1 MIETAQ
7 GTEIRFKQPDFAY
20 RKAEGVSQ
28 SELKEVLRSPAH
40 WLARY
45 GPDAAPTFPSN
56 AMIIG
61 TALHCKLL
69 EPELF
74 DSQFVDRSTLDKE
87 LTITQLKAALDDEG
101 IEYKKTAKKPELEQ
115 LLYPDGKPVDKRT
128 SLSGDD
134 FAIVNGMA
142 EVTRSHSIAGNWFD
156 PGRKDYRRGNELSL
170 YAEPSADTFGLPI
183 KGRLDRLEKTANGWM
198 ILDLKTTDDASP
210 GTFQKKAYTMGYH
223 LQAAFYTDLLRKVL
237 NTNNVEF
244 MFCAMERRRPHGIS
258 LYRAGEDM
266 IELGREQYREALRA
280 LAYCKSQDSFPGYDS
295 EVIELTLPSWAK
307 YSHSAELPLF

>member
-7 GTEIRFKQPDFAY
+7 GTEVRFKQPDFAY

-74 DSQFVDRSTLDKE
+74 DSEFVDRSTLDKE

-101 IEYKKTAKKPELEQ
+101 IEYKKTAKKPDLEA
-115 LLYPDGKPVDKRT
+115 LLYPEGKPVDKRT

-142 EVTRSHSIAGNWFD
+142 EATRSHSIAGNWFD
-156 PGRKDYRRGNELSL
+156 LGRKNYRRGNELSM

-183 KGRLDRLEKTANGWM
+183 KGRLDRLEKTDEGWL

-210 GTFQKKAYTMGYH
+210 STFQKKAFSMGYH
-223 LQAAFYTDLLRKVL
+223 IQAAFYTDLVKKVL
-237 NTNNVEF
+237 ETDNVEF
-244 MFCAMERRRPHGIS
+244 MFCAMERRRPHGIA
-258 LYRAGEDM
+258 LYRAGDDM
-266 IELGREQYREALRA
+266 LELGRSQYKEALRT
-280 LAYCKSQDSFPGYDS
+280 LAYCKEKDSFPGYDA
-295 EVIELTLPSWAK
+295 EIQELQLPGWAK
-307 YSHSAELPLF
+307 SYQPAELPLF

>member
-87 LTITQLKAALDDEG
+87 LTITQLKTALDDEG
-101 IEYKKTAKKPELEQ
+101 IEYKKTAKKPELEA

-134 FAIVNGMA
+134 YAIVNGMA

-156 PGRKDYRRGNELSL
+156 PGRKSYRKGNELSM

-183 KGRLDRLEKTANGWM
+183 KGRLDRLEKTVDGWM

-210 GTFQKKAYTMGYH
+210 SVFQKKAFSMGYH
-223 LQAAFYTDLLRKVL
+223 LQAAFYTDLVRKVL
-237 NTNNVEF
+237 NTDRVDF
-244 MFCAMERRRPHGIS
+244 MFCAMERRRPHGIA
-258 LYRAGEDM
+258 LYKAGEDM
-266 IELGREQYREALRA
+266 IELGRRQYTEALRT
-280 LAYCKSQDSFPGYDS
+280 LAYCKETENFPSYDP
-295 EVIELTLPSWAK
+295 EIQTLALPGWAK
-307 YSHSAELPLF
+307 GFPTAELPLF

>member
-1 MIETAQ
+1 MIETAR
-7 GTEIRFKQPDFAY
+7 GSEIRFKQPDFAY

-45 GPDAAPTFPSN
+45 GPDAAPTFPSI

-87 LTITQLKAALDDEG
+87 LNITQLKAALDDEG
-101 IEYKKTAKKPELEQ
+101 IEYKKTAKKPELEA
-115 LLYPDGKPVDKRT
+115 LLYPDGKAVDKRT
-128 SLSGDD
+128 SLSADD

-142 EVTRSHSIAGNWFD
+142 EATRSHSIAGNWFD
-156 PGRKDYRRGNELSL
+156 PGRKNYRRGNELSM
-170 YAEPSADTFGLPI
+170 YVEPSADTFGLPI
-183 KGRLDRLEKTANGWM
+183 KGRLDRLEKTADGWM

-210 GTFQKKAYTMGYH
+210 GTFSKKAFNMGYH
-223 LQAAFYTDLLRKVL
+223 LQAAFYTDLVSKVL
-237 NTNNVEF
+237 QTENVDF
-244 MFCAMERRRPHGIS
+244 MFCAMERRRPHGIA
-258 LYRAGEDM
+258 LYKAGSDM
-266 IELGREQYREALRA
+266 LDLGRKQYKEALRT
-280 LAYCKSQDSFPGYDS
+280 LAYCKETESFPGYDS
-295 EVIELTLPSWAK
+295 EVLELTLPAWAK
-307 YSHSAELPLF
+307 GQQAVELPLF

>member
-1 MIETAQ
+1 VIETAL

-74 DSQFVDRSTLDKE
+74 DSEFVDRSTLDKE

-101 IEYKKTAKKPELEQ
+101 IEYKKTAKKPELEA
-115 LLYPDGKPVDKRT
+115 LLYPEGKPVDKRT

-142 EVTRSHSIAGNWFD
+142 
-156 PGRKDYRRGNELSL
+156 
-170 YAEPSADTFGLPI
+170 
-183 KGRLDRLEKTANGWM
+183 
-198 ILDLKTTDDASP
+198 
-210 GTFQKKAYTMGYH
+210 
-223 LQAAFYTDLLRKVL
+223 
-237 NTNNVEF
+237 
-244 MFCAMERRRPHGIS
+244 
-258 LYRAGEDM
+258 
-266 IELGREQYREALRA
+266 
-280 LAYCKSQDSFPGYDS
+280 
-295 EVIELTLPSWAK
+295 
-307 YSHSAELPLF
+307 

>member
-1 MIETAQ
+1 MIETAR
-7 GTEIRFKQPDFAY
+7 GSEIRFKQPDFAY

-45 GPDAAPTFPSN
+45 GPDAAPTFPSI

-87 LTITQLKAALDDEG
+87 LNITQLKAALDDEG
-101 IEYKKTAKKPELEQ
+101 IEYKKTAKKPELEA
-115 LLYPDGKPVDKRT
+115 LLYPDGKAVDKRT
-128 SLSGDD
+128 SLSADD

-142 EVTRSHSIAGNWFD
+142 EATRSHSIAGNWFD
-156 PGRKDYRRGNELSL
+156 PGRKNYRRGNELSM
-170 YAEPSADTFGLPI
+170 YVEPSADTFGLPI
-183 KGRLDRLEKTANGWM
+183 KGRLDRLEKTADGWM

-210 GTFQKKAYTMGYH
+210 GTFSKKAFNMGYH
-223 LQAAFYTDLLRKVL
+223 LQAAFYTDLVSKVL
-237 NTNNVEF
+237 QTENVDF
-244 MFCAMERRRPHGIS
+244 MFCAMERRRPHGIA
-258 LYRAGEDM
+258 LYKAGSDM
-266 IELGREQYREALRA
+266 LDLGRKQYKEALRT
-280 LAYCKSQDSFPGYDS
+280 LAYCKETESFPGYDS
-295 EVIELTLPSWAK
+295 EVLELTLPGWAK
-307 YSHSAELPLF
+307 GQQSAELPLF